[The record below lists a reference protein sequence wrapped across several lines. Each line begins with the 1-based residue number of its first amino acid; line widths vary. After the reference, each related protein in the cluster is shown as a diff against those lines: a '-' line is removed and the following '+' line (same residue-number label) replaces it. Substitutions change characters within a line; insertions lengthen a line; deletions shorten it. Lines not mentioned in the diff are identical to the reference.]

1 MSETAVEKKT
11 TRPGVAEESMIVRMS
26 SLDNMLQLAGEVI
39 IVSSNLNAMSRQIRE
54 GVPISRS
61 VTNDIKDLAITSS
74 RISSDLHN
82 LVSNVRNVDMSD
94 LFARFQRLARDTSR
108 RLGKAIRFEVEG
120 QEICIDKKMSEKI
133 YDPIAHQIRNA
144 MSHGIEDEQTR
155 KAAGKDPLGTVKLS
169 VKNMENSTVIAI
181 SDDGAGIDTERI
193 RKKVVEMGLCEPAQA
208 EKLKER
214 ELFDYLFLPGFST
227 SQTTSSTS
235 GRGVGLDVVK
245 SVMNEVNAEIKI
257 ETQRG
262 HGTTFSFILPK
273 VTAVNISDALLV
285 RANEN
290 YFAFPIASVVASS
303 SIPLSQV
310 NTTTGRGK
318 TILYLGGI
326 LPLFDLLG
334 VFGEIPVDR
343 EQDQEHIRVLIVE
356 HKSKKVAYVVSD
368 FLNPQKIVISEFD
381 EKIKVPGLLGTA
393 ILSGRQLAM
402 VIDLPRL
409 VEQTIGRDNEV
420 DKRDLLG
427 QLQLDTPTDDP
438 DDFFTMS
445 PAEEKTSPTQSTAQ
459 SVDNEPEDASG
470 IEIQD
475 SAFLNEVESM
485 LSTLNKELLTF
496 DESRD
501 KQTADSVFRMMH
513 SIKGNLTMCG
523 AEESASIAHRTET
536 LLTRVRESEL
546 ELQDEVFDVLF
557 DTCSYLEEV
566 VSACLKNQKPRG
578 VPDKLE
584 QGLRGFEQEKE
595 TTAQTN
601 EIDIDSMQ
609 IPLDATGE
617 FYLSSRRREGT
628 QLFQVRIEFEKSDQ
642 PDFLIAY
649 LILRRIQ
656 GVADVLGTLP
666 AMCEIEAGTC
676 STKIAA
682 LIALREPK
690 PDLLK
695 QLETNLKTYYGVKR
709 FEANPFA

>member
-1 MSETAVEKKT
+1 MSETATRKKN
-11 TRPGVAEESMIVRMS
+11 TRSGVGEESMIVRMS

-61 VTNDIKDLAITSS
+61 VSNDIKDLAITSS

-120 QEICIDKKMSEKI
+120 QDICIDKKMSEKI

-155 KAAGKDPLGTVKLS
+155 KAAGKDPVGTVRLS
-169 VKNMENSTVIAI
+169 VRNMENSTVIEI
-181 SDDGAGIDTERI
+181 SDDGGGIDTE
-193 RKKVVEMGLCEPAQA
+193 KVREKVIQMNLCEPGQA
-208 EKLKER
+208 EKLR
-214 ELFDYLFLPGFST
+214 DQELFEYLFLPGFST

-245 SVMNEVNAEIKI
+245 SVMDEVNAEIKI
-257 ETQRG
+257 ETRPG
-262 HGTTFSFILPK
+262 TGTTFSFILPK

-303 SIPLSQV
+303 SVPISQV

-326 LPLFDLLG
+326 LPLFDLLE
-334 VFGEIPVDR
+334 VFGEFPVSRD
-343 EQDQEHIRVLIVE
+343 QDQDHLRVLIVE

-402 VIDLPRL
+402 VIDLPHL
-409 VEQTIGRDNEV
+409 VEQTIGTDNEV
-420 DKRDLLG
+420 DKRGVLS
-427 QLQLDTPTDDP
+427 QLQQNAIADE
-438 DDFFTMS
+438 DDFFTMTPDK
-445 PAEEKTSPTQSTAQ
+445 PARAAAS
-459 SVDNEPEDASG
+459 EPEKDFGPSG
-470 IEIQD
+470 DTLDLEIQD

-496 DESRD
+496 DEKRD
-501 KQTADSVFRMMH
+501 RETADSVFRMMH

-536 LLTRVRESEL
+536 LLTQAREGKL
-546 ELQDEVFDVLF
+546 ELKDEVFDVFF
-557 DTCSYLEEV
+557 DSCSYLEDV
-566 VSACLKNQKPRG
+566 VNACLKNQKPPQ
-578 VPDKLE
+578 VPEKLE
-584 QGLRGFEQEKE
+584 QGLSGFEQQKSEDSPDRP
-595 TTAQTN
+595 
-601 EIDIDSMQ
+601 IDIDSMQ
-609 IPLDATGE
+609 IPLDSTGE
-617 FYLSSRRREGT
+617 FYLSSRRRDGT
-628 QLFQVRIEFEKSDQ
+628 NLYQLKIEFEKSDQ
-642 PDFLIAY
+642 PDFLVAY

-666 AMCEIEAGTC
+666 GMSEIESGIC
-676 STKIAA
+676 STGLAA
-682 LIALREPK
+682 LIASRDQNPE
-690 PDLLK
+690 LLK